1 MQKSKIPRLK
11 MLALALFLVFSTIEA
26 YAQDPNLKS
35 AFWSQVRF
43 GGGLGFGFTN
53 GGFNAAISPS
63 AIYQVSNQFAAG
75 LSIAFNYAKFKEDK
89 RTAYGGSIITLY
101 NPIPF
106 LQLSAELE
114 QLRIN
119 RNYTLIGSTNLETD
133 YWSPG
138 LFLGLGYTNNF
149 ATIGVRYDVLYDSD
163 KSIYAGAWM
172 PFVRVYF

>member
-1 MQKSKIPRLK
+1 MEKSNFPRLK
-11 MLALALFLVFSTIEA
+11 ILVLVIFLAFSTIEA
-26 YAQDPNLKS
+26 YTQDPKPKS

-43 GGGLGFGFTN
+43 GGGLGLGFTN

-63 AIYQVSNQFAAG
+63 AIYQVSDQFAAG
-75 LSIAFNYAKFKEDK
+75 LSVTFNYAKFREDK

-149 ATIGVRYDVLYDSD
+149 MTVGLRYDVLYDSD
-163 KSIYAGAWM
+163 KSIYAGALM